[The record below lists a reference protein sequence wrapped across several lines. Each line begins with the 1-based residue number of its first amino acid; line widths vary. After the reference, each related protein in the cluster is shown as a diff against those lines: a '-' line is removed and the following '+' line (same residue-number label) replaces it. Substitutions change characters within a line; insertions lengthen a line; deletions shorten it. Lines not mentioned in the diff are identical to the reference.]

1 MMIDLNPNIS
11 AITLN
16 LNREASIKDG
26 NFEPELKTMI
36 KQKSSYMLL
45 AKDTS

>member
-1 MMIDLNPNIS
+1 MMIDLNSNIS
-11 AITLN
+11 VITLN
-16 LNREASIKDG
+16 LNRAASIKDS

-36 KQKSSYMLL
+36 KQKASYMLL